1 MSKQILIAAGA
12 IIATILIFY
21 VIDRY
26 VKTHPLSR
34 KEEDTLEEIAKDD

>member
-1 MSKQILIAAGA
+1 MSKQILIVVGT

-21 VIDRY
+21 IVNRY
-26 VKTHPLSR
+26 VRKHPLSR